1 MKNKYFES
9 SSKELKN
16 IYDLDIYQDILLGRE
31 DRVLLYADISDMTNL
46 EFHVISGTLEIFGY
60 ENLPSILLSQLLDSI
75 DYSCKYAEI
84 GGKQEYFNYVSS
96 ELSDFRRINDITFP
110 ILINNN
116 RVWIRLNSFP
126 TKKNPSIV
134 AIYMNDVTYD
144 MNLIELNYEKAHKDS
159 LTMLFN
165 KYTLDHHYGLR
176 YQRENFHAIYMDIDN
191 LKKVNDI
198 DGHATGNAFIKA
210 FAELLREYETEY
222 DRFYRIGGDE
232 FVGMFF
238 RPENEIKQM
247 AEEILQRTKQ
257 IQVPRS
263 KKTITVSIGI
273 TQATIKD
280 DVIRKADDLLYKVK
294 KSGKNAYAYEIET

>member
-60 ENLPSILLSQLLDSI
+60 ENQPSILLSQLLDSI

-84 GGKQEYFNYVSS
+84 GGKQEYFDYVSN